1 MIRNH
6 QRAVRAH
13 ADVESVK
20 TRTEQAGDD
29 KMRVAYGA
37 ICHKLPILVHN
48 EGLAVALHFVAA
60 RDPGKQALLGHLAGQ
75 LHEGGLIKEA
85 SAAALLNAVRKA
97 NLSQTQSLT
106 REVQRCL
113 DWYKRFAKTVIK
125 ADGSEDDDSIGPESE
140 GEA

>member
-13 ADVESVK
+13 ADVASIQALV
-20 TRTEQAGDD
+20 EQSGND
-29 KMRVAYGA
+29 KLRVAYGA

-60 RDPGKQALLGHLAGQ
+60 RDASKRELLGHLAGQ
-75 LHEGGLIKEA
+75 LKEGGLIKDA
-85 SAAALLNAVRKA
+85 SPEELLRAVRGA
-97 NLSQTQSLT
+97 DLAGTQALT

-113 DWYKRFAKTVIK
+113 DWYKRFAKTVLK
-125 ADGSEDDDSIGPESE
+125 TDGSEDDDEDAGAE
-140 GEA
+140 GAA